1 METVN
6 TNFYTV
12 IFGLTSP
19 EIEPES
25 TISVA
30 DALFTSPLTGC
41 EHFNANDILS

>member
-1 METVN
+1 MN

-12 IFGLTSP
+12 IFGLTSL

-25 TISVA
+25 TVSAA
-30 DALFTSPLTGC
+30 DALFTSPLIGC